1 MFFIFSSL
9 NERPQ
14 SRQDRRR
21 PVQGLPR
28 QGQIHNPRQRQ
39 QRELDMPTTDKMR
52 RPLAA
57 AACVLLMVAGS
68 GCTTTPKV
76 LVSQPMPCDRP
87 GNSCVNDLMLA
98 LEDWKDAY
106 NSRDPRRLQQ
116 LYAPGAL
123 ITDDEYAAVPHS
135 GAALPVFFDQMA
147 QRPTA
152 RMRWI
157 IGNLQLFGETAV
169 RSGEYEFA
177 EQVEG
182 QTLTRPARY
191 SFAYQRI
198 DGRWLIL
205 LQHSTVRP

>member
-1 MFFIFSSL
+1 MAMTH
-9 NERPQ
+9 R
-14 SRQDRRR
+14 
-21 PVQGLPR
+21 
-28 QGQIHNPRQRQ
+28 
-39 QRELDMPTTDKMR
+39 MR

-57 AACVLLMVAGS
+57 VACVLLMVVGS
-68 GCTTTPKV
+68 GCSTTHKV
-76 LVSQPMPCDRP
+76 IVSPPLRCDHP
-87 GNSCVNDLMLA
+87 DANCVPELMQA

-123 ITDDEYAAVPHS
+123 ITDDEYSAVPLDGS
-135 GAALPVFFDQMA
+135 ELPVFFDQMA

-169 RSGEYEFA
+169 RSGQYEFT
-177 EQVEG
+177 EQVDGVTKEK
-182 QTLTRPARY
+182 PARY

-198 DGRWLIL
+198 EGRWLIV
-205 LQHSTVRP
+205 LQHSTIRP